1 MHDLFYHDG
10 PHTDDD
16 RRFVL
21 GPPPQTRPEGLAFV
35 IGQVLAD
42 ARANA
47 RLTSAWTLQDHPS
60 NDPRSTFR
68 LDPPPVLAVP
78 SLTAA
83 EAIAVLAEAVHG
95 HGPAVACFGLFT
107 GGSQTADFVEGDGP
121 YRNRRLLIGQPA
133 WLVITDEGLY
143 EWAPSQMY
151 AGDYRPPNRLAY
163 RYSFT
168 VIDDTDQRILG
179 GVYYY
184 GVGVRV
190 GLKVGSV
197 TCQDAPESSPGTIV
211 RQ

>member
-1 MHDLFYHDG
+1 MDAG
-10 PHTDDD
+10 G
-16 RRFVL
+16 V
-21 GPPPQTRPEGLAFV
+21 ESEALASV

-42 ARANA
+42 AQGNA
-47 RLTSAWTLQDHPS
+47 RLTAAWTVQDRPS

-68 LDPPPVLAVP
+68 LDPAPALAVP

-83 EAIAVLAEAVHG
+83 EAIAVLVEAAHG

-133 WLVITDEGLY
+133 WLVITDEGFY

-151 AGDYRPPNRLAY
+151 TGGYRPPNRLGY

-168 VIDDTDQRILG
+168 VIDDTDRSILG
-179 GVYYY
+179 GVHYY
-184 GVGVRV
+184 GLG
-190 GLKVGSV
+190 VGSN
-197 TCQDAPESSPGTIV
+197 SPV
-211 RQ
+211 